1 MTLQTKTLPLDEIR
15 IDGGT
20 QSRVKIN
27 TDRVALFVERMA
39 DGDEFPAVDVFFD
52 GKDYWLAD
60 GFHRYHAAL
69 KRGKPGLTC
78 TVRPGTVRDAIL
90 FSFHAN
96 GRHGLPFTLEDK
108 RGNVTTMLKDPEW
121 GDWSDREIARQCT
134 CSHTMVAK
142 MRTAMGKKD
151 GERKFKHRNGKVA
164 TRKVETDKKPE
175 QQEAAPVSQEVEAKI
190 AALEDNIQTLVTEN
204 EKLTDK
210 LAVINAPDPIQAEE
224 LIKELREENAQLR
237 LEVKSLTIS
246 RDQFQA
252 ENAQLIKQVN
262 MLTKKLKKLEPVA

>member
-20 QSRVKIN
+20 QSRVKISA
-27 TDRVALFVERMA
+27 DRVALFVERMA
-39 DGDEFPAVDVFFD
+39 EGEEFPAVDVFFD
-52 GKDYWLAD
+52 GKHYWLAD

-78 TVRPGTVRDAIL
+78 VIRLGTVRDAIL
-90 FSFHAN
+90 FSFQAN
-96 GRHGLPFTLEDK
+96 GRHGLPFTPEDK
-108 RGNVTTMLKDPEW
+108 RGNVTTMLTDFEW
-121 GDWSDREIARQCT
+121 TDWSDREIARQCHV
-134 CSHTMVAK
+134 SHTMVAK
-142 MRTAMGKKD
+142 MRDRLGAKQET
-151 GERKFKHRNGKVA
+151 RKFTHRSGKVT
-164 TRKVETDKKPE
+164 TRKVESEKPVE
-175 QQEAAPVSQEVEAKI
+175 QEAAPASKEIEAKI

-210 LAVINAPDPIQAEE
+210 LAVVNAPDPIQAEE